1 LVVSS
6 AACSPRLYSA
16 GGGADD
22 VAWTAPENGWPS
34 QAPPEDLE
42 GQGFEPGMISLDI
55 RGTDQHGATVSS
67 WQFYGLTVLVDVS
80 TMWCA
85 PCRELGMHAEDVYQ
99 AWKDRGFMHL
109 TVLHED
115 IDNGDV
121 DGEELNLWA
130 GLPASGDSSY
140 DLITAPIIADN
151 KGVSGSIKAI
161 KANQY
166 PAVLLIGPDLEV
178 LERLDPPVTEELIDG
193 LLERYL
199 E

>member
-1 LVVSS
+1 
-6 AACSPRLYSA
+6 
-16 GGGADD
+16 
-22 VAWTAPENGWPS
+22 
-34 QAPPEDLE
+34 
-42 GQGFEPGMISLDI
+42 
-55 RGTDQHGATVSS
+55 
-67 WQFYGLTVLVDVS
+67 
-80 TMWCA
+80 
-85 PCRELGMHAEDVYQ
+85 
-99 AWKDRGFMHL
+99 MHL

-193 LLERYL
+193 LLEQYL